1 MRAGLLTLIVI
12 LSVAAAARAQ
22 DAETL
27 DAQIAGAAAA
37 AEAKAARRDRVAAEI
52 EGLVAERSAAQRRLR
67 ARVRALYRLRRA
79 GMLPLAGGFDAL
91 LRHQSR
97 VERLERIA
105 SRDLGALRSLRAR
118 LAGLQEENARLA
130 GEAEQAEREV
140 ASLRERRA
148 ALERATMGMWAALG
162 QPAPVLGSAA
172 AEAPWS
178 AGFGL
183 RVPDA
188 EPASFAA
195 LRGRVPLPVGGSA
208 TLADAQ
214 REGGAGLE
222 LTAAPGTSARSVGPG
237 RVAYAAPHPAYGRL
251 VILDHGEGYYT
262 VYGGLA
268 ALAVQ
273 VGQTVP
279 VDAPLGSIGGQ
290 PLFFQVRRGTRP
302 LSARE
307 WLGI

>member
-1 MRAGLLTLIVI
+1 MRTRLLTLVLL
-12 LSVAAAARAQ
+12 LSFAPAARAQ
-22 DAETL
+22 QDGSL
-27 DAQIAGAAAA
+27 DAQIASAAAA
-37 AEAKAARRDRVAAEI
+37 AEAKAVRRDRVAAEI
-52 EGLVAERSAAQRRLR
+52 EGLVAERGAAQDRLR

-118 LAGLQEENARLA
+118 LAALQEENARLA

-140 ASLRERRA
+140 TALRERRA

-172 AEAPWS
+172 DAPWS

-195 LRGRVPLPVGGSA
+195 LRGRIPLPVGGSA

-222 LTAAPGTSARSVGPG
+222 LSAAQGTSVRSVGAG

-251 VILDHGEGYYT
+251 VILDHGDGYYT
-262 VYGGLA
+262 VYGGLGV
-268 ALAVQ
+268 LAVQ
-273 VGQTVP
+273 VGQSLTA
-279 VDAPLGSIGGQ
+279 DAPLGSIGGQ

-302 LSARE
+302 LPARE

>member
-1 MRAGLLTLIVI
+1 MRTRLLTLVLF
-12 LSVAAAARAQ
+12 LSFAPAARAQ
-22 DAETL
+22 QDGSL
-27 DAQIAGAAAA
+27 DAQIASAVAA
-37 AEAKAARRDRVAAEI
+37 AEAKAVRRDRVAAEI
-52 EGLVAERSAAQRRLR
+52 EGLVAERSAAQDRLR

-118 LAGLQEENARLA
+118 LAALQEENARLA

-140 ASLRERRA
+140 SALRERRA

-172 AEAPWS
+172 DAPWS

-195 LRGRVPLPVGGSA
+195 LRGRIPLPVGGSA

-222 LTAAPGTSARSVGPG
+222 LSAAQGTGVRSVGAG

-251 VILDHGEGYYT
+251 VILDHGDGYYT
-262 VYGGLA
+262 VYGGLGV
-268 ALAVQ
+268 LAVQ
-273 VGQTVP
+273 VGQSLTA
-279 VDAPLGSIGGQ
+279 DAPLGSIGGQ

-302 LSARE
+302 LPARE